1 MRSLTFTHTI
11 GAGAFGTVYKADL
24 TTDQGF
30 RRQVA
35 VKVIL
40 ADHAEKEMFITR
52 MRDEARLLGLLQGD
66 HILKVIDLLSVNER
80 DAIIME
86 YIEGID
92 LADAIKSEQL
102 PPFRAVMEIGAM
114 VAGTL
119 DRAHAAQHPHSGE
132 DLGVVHRDV
141 KPANVMITASGNLK
155 LLDFGIAQA
164 RFAARESQTGQM
176 VLGTLNYMAP
186 DYIISGE
193 VTPAID
199 VYGLGLTLYELVTA
213 EVYGQPTLRED
224 RHNQR
229 LAERLELIGDEPTE
243 LKRLIERMLHWD
255 PESRPSCSEC
265 EQALLMIADETR
277 GPGLRRYAAEIVPAQ
292 LAARTPQPD
301 RERLLGKTLRLG
313 EAVIPEVENEEAAKG
328 DPTNQAAARAQPPSA
343 SGRRPVRTQGNGT
356 VQSEDA
362 PTAIGDRSDVA
373 RSLERHTAETAK
385 PLPPA
390 LPTKNVAHPTTDA
403 PSNPPRSDLSSVLRG
418 VLIGSAVGLLAVGC
432 LGIVLFYL
440 FPPTDL
446 P

>member
-35 VKVIL
+35 VKIIL
-40 ADHAEKEMFITR
+40 TDHAEKEMFITR

-66 HILKVIDLLSVNER
+66 HILKVLDLMSVNDR

-92 LADAIKSEQL
+92 LSDSIKAGKL
-102 PPFRAVMEIGAM
+102 PPLRATMEIAAI

-119 DRAHAAQHPHSGE
+119 DRAHAAVHPQSRE
-132 DLGVVHRDV
+132 PLGVVHRDV
-141 KPANVMITASGNLK
+141 KPANVMLTASGSLK

-199 VYGLGLTLYELVTA
+199 VYGLGLTLFELITGQVF
-213 EVYGQPTLRED
+213 GQPTLRED
-224 RHNQR
+224 RHNTR
-229 LAERLELIGDEPTE
+229 LGERLDLIDPAHTE
-243 LKRLIERMLHWD
+243 LRSLLEQMLHWNPEERPSCTECEKRLILLADEMRGASLRRFAAEVV
-255 PESRPSCSEC
+255 P
-265 EQALLMIADETR
+265 ALLN
-277 GPGLRRYAAEIVPAQ
+277 
-292 LAARTPQPD
+292 AREPQPD
-301 RERLLGKTLRLG
+301 RERLLGTTLRLG
-313 EAVIPEVENEEAAKG
+313 QVSIPDPGELADTEAEHHSAEESEG
-328 DPTNQAAARAQPPSA
+328 HVPS
-343 SGRRPVRTQGNGT
+343 
-356 VQSEDA
+356 SEPIESDDTDDA
-362 PTAIGDRSDVA
+362 PTTIAA
-373 RSLERHTAETAK
+373 RKDIARKLSPITAETA
-385 PLPPA
+385 LTVPPA
-390 LPTKNVAHPTTDA
+390 TVPGNDAHIANPEPA
-403 PSNPPRSDLSSVLRG
+403 PSSSSTTSAILRG
-418 VLIGSAVGLLAVGC
+418 ILIGGTAGILAVGV
-432 LGIVLFYL
+432 LAIVLFYL
-440 FPPTDL
+440 FPPESL

>member
-1 MRSLTFTHTI
+1 VRSLTFTHTI

-92 LADAIKSEQL
+92 LADAIKSKQL

-141 KPANVMITASGNLK
+141 KPANVMLTASGNLK

-199 VYGLGLTLYELVTA
+199 VYGLGLTLFELVTG

-229 LAERLELIGDEPTE
+229 LAERLELIGNEPTE
-243 LKRLIERMLHWD
+243 LKRLIGRMLHWE

-265 EQALLMIADETR
+265 EQSLLMIADETR

-313 EAVIPEVENEEAAKG
+313 EAVIPETEEATEHPPEPQ
-328 DPTNQAAARAQPPSA
+328 PTGLVQPPSA
-343 SGRRPVRTQGNGT
+343 PGRRPVRTQTHGAEE
-356 VQSEDA
+356 SEDA
-362 PTAIGDRSDVA
+362 PTAIGNRSEVA
-373 RSLERHTAETAK
+373 RSLEPHTAETAK
-385 PLPPA
+385 PLPPVS
-390 LPTKNVAHPTTDA
+390 PPKNVVHPNNNTA
-403 PSNPPRSDLSSVLRG
+403 NRPPQGDLSSVLRG

-432 LGIVLFYL
+432 LAIVLFYL